1 MIRKASDFD
10 REVVP
15 NMCGGEGD
23 VVLDY
28 AFHGHEITSKVTA
41 CCTVTLAPG
50 ASVGPHTHPTD
61 DEIYYIISGQ
71 GEVIEDDGK
80 KVAVGPGDAILTGNG
95 GSHQIANIG
104 RQPLVFLAVVID
116 Y

>member
-1 MIRKASDFD
+1 MIRKASEFD

-28 AFHGHEITSKVTA
+28 AFHGNEITSKVTA

-50 ASVGPHTHPTD
+50 ASGQDRIRIRPMTRF
-61 DEIYYIISGQ
+61 IIS
-71 GEVIEDDGK
+71 
-80 KVAVGPGDAILTGNG
+80 
-95 GSHQIANIG
+95 S
-104 RQPLVFLAVVID
+104 VVRVK
-116 Y
+116 